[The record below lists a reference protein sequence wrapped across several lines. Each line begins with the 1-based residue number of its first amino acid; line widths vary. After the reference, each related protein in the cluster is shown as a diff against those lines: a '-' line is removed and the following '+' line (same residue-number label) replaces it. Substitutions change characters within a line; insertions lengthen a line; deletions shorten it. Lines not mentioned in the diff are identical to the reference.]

1 MTAPSSDYQTWLATL
16 TLGQVSALLREQG
29 CEEGFVKSLAANN
42 NSKQQ
47 IYLASDLVQVSRL
60 PSGDPIASSGS
71 SDKPGAKDKKKFQ
84 CAVEFHWMTPNGP
97 RRAPNAKL
105 IYYPQYP
112 EVRFSGFLAGCDD
125 PPSFLLNR
133 ELRGAEVGRTLI
145 LAPNQNDEV
154 FGFVLPPESIAAKQL
169 WNMKLDQYGV
179 MSVWNFAEDVHEAL
193 PSIFEELCRINR
205 LGFVDSQR
213 LKKVGPPVPYSAQN
227 GGGYTLEALLGIRPN
242 AKCEP
247 DYQGWEVKQHGVK
260 NLERSSSGPITM
272 FTPEP
277 DGGLY
282 NSKGVE
288 FFLRKYGY
296 KRSGDDNRYD
306 FAGIH
311 KCPNGWNG
319 RSKLRIRVEGYS
331 VGGVEDPDGMIILEG
346 KNGVIAAS
354 WSFEKLLGRWKRKHE
369 QAVFIPSL
377 AKKGKT
383 SQYQF
388 GSTVITGTGTSFPQ
402 FLDAVINGTVYYDP
416 GLNLKRKPD
425 GTWQSKKRSQFRTKL
440 RDISVL
446 YDTVSVVDSCHP
458 VLPSAVGYRD
468 FDH

>member
-1 MTAPSSDYQTWLATL
+1 VTAPSSDYQTWLATL

-227 GGGYTLEALLGIRPN
+227 GGGYTLEALLGIM
-242 AKCEP
+242 
-247 DYQGWEVKQHGVK
+247 
-260 NLERSSSGPITM
+260 RSASLT
-272 FTPEP
+272 TK
-277 DGGLY
+277 DGKL
-282 NSKGVE
+282 NSME
-288 FFLRKYGY
+288 
-296 KRSGDDNRYD
+296 
-306 FAGIH
+306 
-311 KCPNGWNG
+311 
-319 RSKLRIRVEGYS
+319 
-331 VGGVEDPDGMIILEG
+331 
-346 KNGVIAAS
+346 
-354 WSFEKLLGRWKRKHE
+354 
-369 QAVFIPSL
+369 
-377 AKKGKT
+377 
-383 SQYQF
+383 
-388 GSTVITGTGTSFPQ
+388 
-402 FLDAVINGTVYYDP
+402 
-416 GLNLKRKPD
+416 
-425 GTWQSKKRSQFRTKL
+425 
-440 RDISVL
+440 
-446 YDTVSVVDSCHP
+446 
-458 VLPSAVGYRD
+458 
-468 FDH
+468 